1 MAPTPLHADH
11 RVGATNSIPQQSAS
25 PVPGMPDQPH
35 LLSASAVA
43 EGLQVHIDHG
53 LHAHEIAPRQARHGP
68 NALPEG
74 RPVSAW
80 RRLLEAFSDFMI
92 LALLAAAAVAWVM
105 GEHADT
111 VVILVIV
118 LLNAGIG
125 LLQQHRADRALAAL
139 RSLSMPMATV
149 RRDGQTHPVAA
160 QDLVPG
166 DVVLLEAGDLVP
178 ADLRLHAAAQLRVDE
193 AALTGESVP
202 VDKHCATLEAL
213 SEGEH
218 AVGDRLNLA
227 FRGTLVTHG
236 RAEGLVVATGAATQ
250 LGQVAA
256 LLGNQAPR
264 STPLQRRL
272 ANFGQRLTL
281 VVLAICAL
289 VFAIGLLRG
298 EPVLL
303 MALTAISL
311 AVAAIPEALPAV
323 VAVLL
328 ALGARRMALANALV
342 KRLPAVEA
350 LGSVSTICSDKT
362 GTLTLNRMQVAQVCQ
377 QLSADEPPGRTAS
390 AALWRAVALCN
401 DARPAAAEPAT
412 QGRPIEAGTKAPTQD
427 LPPGTP
433 ADAVQAWTGDPTET
447 ALMAAAAS
455 AGQFDLPALRA
466 HLERQ
471 HEWPFDADRKRM
483 STLHRHP
490 QGGDWLLLSKGAPE
504 SLLPRCTAFPAG
516 AVGEP
521 GSPPGA
527 PDAAPG
533 DPAARQ
539 AAWLAQAQALA
550 ERGLRV
556 LAFAQRRWPAT
567 ATAEALTAQDADAAE
582 RELELLGLIGLV
594 DPPRPEAA
602 EAVAECRRAGITPV
616 MITGDH
622 PATALAIA
630 RQLGIVDAPDTGG
643 AAPAQDPARVI
654 TGSELAR
661 LSDAQLAALAPHCRV
676 YARVDPAQKVR
687 IVQALQTGGAYVA
700 MTGDG
705 VNDAPAL
712 RGADIGVAMGLNG
725 TDVAREAASLV
736 LLDDRFATIVAA
748 VREGRRIFDNI
759 RKFVR
764 YALTGNS
771 GEIWLLFLAPL
782 FGLPLALLPIHILW
796 VNLVTDG
803 LPGLALAAEPAEP
816 GVMRRPPRAP
826 QETLFAHG
834 LGWHA
839 LWVGAL
845 MGLFCL
851 GLQAWALAN
860 GHSAWQTMVFTAI
873 TVAQMGHVLV
883 IRSETVPLWRLGL
896 RSNLAVSA
904 AVGLTLALQLAVI
917 YLPPLQRLFH
927 TQPLSAA
934 ELALSCS
941 AALIVMLA
949 VEAEKAWRSATARRS
964 AHRSR

>member
-1 MAPTPLHADH
+1 MVQDIRHADRHTDPSASAPTPFPTPD
-11 RVGATNSIPQQSAS
+11 RSRPMPPPTAS
-25 PVPGMPDQPH
+25 PSVPGLPRQPH
-35 LLSASAVA
+35 LLSASVVA

-53 LHAHEIAPRQARHGP
+53 LHAQEIAPRQAHHGP

-74 RPVSAW
+74 RPVRLW

-118 LLNAGIG
+118 LLNAGIS

-139 RSLSMPMATV
+139 RSLATPMATV
-149 RRDGQTHPVAA
+149 RRDGRTQPVAA
-160 QDLVPG
+160 QELVPG
-166 DVVLLEAGDLVP
+166 DVVLIEAGDLVP

-213 SEGEH
+213 GDGEH

-256 LLGNQAPR
+256 LLDDQTSR

-272 ANFGQRLTL
+272 ENFGQRLSL

-298 EPVLL
+298 EPPLL

-362 GTLTLNRMQVAQVCQ
+362 GTLTLNRMQVAEVC
-377 QLSADEPPGRTAS
+377 AS
-390 AALWRAVALCN
+390 LTPSVARGDGAAAALWRAVALCN
-401 DARPAAAEPAT
+401 DARPAEDRSAAAAT
-412 QGRPIEAGTKAPTQD
+412 VT
-427 LPPGTP
+427 
-433 ADAVQAWTGDPTET
+433 AWAGDPTET
-447 ALMAAAAS
+447 ALMAAAAGTGQVAVS
-455 AGQFDLPALRA
+455 ALQAQLAR
-466 HLERQ
+466 R

-483 STLHRHP
+483 STLHRLP
-490 QGGDWLLLSKGAPE
+490 PGEGWLLLSKGAPE
-504 SLLPRCTAFPAG
+504 GLLPRCVAFPEGHA
-516 AVGEP
+516 A
-521 GSPPGA
+521 SPA
-527 PDAAPG
+527 DA
-533 DPAARQ
+533 Q

-556 LAFAQRRWPAT
+556 LAFAQRRWPDDAG
-567 ATAEALTAQDADAAE
+567 AQSLTAQDANAVE
-582 RELELLGLIGLV
+582 RELELLGLIGLI

-622 PATALAIA
+622 PATAQAIA
-630 RQLGIVDAPDTGG
+630 RQLGIVDAS
-643 AAPAQDPARVI
+643 AASRVI
-654 TGSELAR
+654 TGVELAR
-661 LSDAQLAALAPHCRV
+661 LSDAQLTELAPRCSV

-687 IVQALQTGGAYVA
+687 IVRALQAGGAYVA

-771 GEIWLLFLAPL
+771 GEIWLLFLSPL
-782 FGLPLALLPIHILW
+782 LGMPLALLPIHILW

-826 QETLFAHG
+826 QETLFARG

-845 MGLFCL
+845 MGAFCL
-851 GLQAWALAN
+851 ALQAWAMAS
-860 GHSAWQTMVFTAI
+860 GHAAWQTMVFTAI
-873 TVAQMGHVLV
+873 TLAQMGHVLV

-896 RSNLAVSA
+896 RSNPAVTA

-927 TQPLSAA
+927 TQALSAA

-941 AALIVMLA
+941 AALVVMLA
-949 VEAEKAWRSATARRS
+949 VEVEKRWRCGRAQ
-964 AHRSR
+964 

>member
-1 MAPTPLHADH
+1 MAQPSHLAD
-11 RVGATNSIPQQSAS
+11 RRLDPATSAAEWPAPGIP
-25 PVPGMPDQPH
+25 DRPH
-35 LLSASAVA
+35 LLSTAEVA
-43 EGLQVHIDHG
+43 ERLQVHIDHG
-53 LHAHEIAPRQARHGP
+53 LHPQDIAARQARHGL

-74 RPVSAW
+74 RPVTVW
-80 RRLLEAFSDFMI
+80 QRLAEAFGDFMI
-92 LALLAAAAVAWVM
+92 LALLAAAAVAWAM

-118 LLNAGIG
+118 ALNAGIG

-139 RSLSMPMATV
+139 RSLAMPMATV
-149 RRDGQTHPVAA
+149 RRDGRTQPVAA
-160 QDLVPG
+160 HDLVPG
-166 DVVLLEAGDLVP
+166 DVVLIEAGDLVP

-202 VDKHCATLEAL
+202 VDKHCATLDAL
-213 SEGEH
+213 NGGEH

-227 FRGTLVTHG
+227 YRGTLVTHG
-236 RAEGLVVATGAATQ
+236 RAEGLVVATGSATQ

-256 LLGNQAPR
+256 LLDDQTPR

-272 ANFGQRLTL
+272 AGFGQRLSL

-298 EPVLL
+298 EPPLL

-362 GTLTLNRMQVAQVCQ
+362 GTLTLNRMQVAEVCQ
-377 QLSADEPPGRTAS
+377 QLAGQAPNDRADS
-390 AALWRAVALCN
+390 AALWRAAALCN
-401 DARPAAAEPAT
+401 DARPA
-412 QGRPIEAGTKAPTQD
+412 QGEAG
-427 LPPGTP
+427 
-433 ADAVQAWTGDPTET
+433 ADAATLAAWAGDPTET
-447 ALMAAAAS
+447 ALMAAAAAS
-455 AGQFDLPALRA
+455 GSHDLAALRGQ
-466 HLERQ
+466 LVRR

-483 STLHRHP
+483 STLHRDPHS
-490 QGGDWLLLSKGAPE
+490 GEGLLLIKGAPE
-504 SLLPRCTAFPAG
+504 SLLPRCTAYPEAGGGPEAPAL
-516 AVGEP
+516 
-521 GSPPGA
+521 
-527 PDAAPG
+527 D
-533 DPAARQ
+533 
-539 AAWLAQAQALA
+539 AWLTQAQALA
-550 ERGLRV
+550 GRGLRV
-556 LAFAQRRWPAT
+556 LAFAQRRWPAD
-567 ATAEALTAQDADAAE
+567 ATLESLTALDADAAE
-582 RELELLGLIGLV
+582 SELELLGLIGLI

-602 EAVAECRRAGITPV
+602 EAVAECWRAGITPV

-630 RQLGIVDAPDTGG
+630 RQLGIVAAADPPLVLTGV
-643 AAPAQDPARVI
+643 A
-654 TGSELAR
+654 LAR
-661 LSDAQLAALAPHCRV
+661 LSDAQLAERAPNCRV
-676 YARVDPAQKVR
+676 FARVDPAQKVR
-687 IVQALQTGGAYVA
+687 IVRALQAGGAYVA

-712 RGADIGVAMGLNG
+712 RGADIGVAMGRNG

-771 GEIWLLFLAPL
+771 GEIWLLFLSPL
-782 FGLPLALLPIHILW
+782 LGLPLALLPIHILW

-826 QETLFAHG
+826 QEMLFAQG
-834 LGWHA
+834 LGWQA

-845 MGLFCL
+845 MGGYCL
-851 GLQAWALAN
+851 ALQAWAIAT
-860 GHSAWQTMVFTAI
+860 GHAAWQTMAFTAI
-873 TVAQMGHVLV
+873 TLAQMGLVLV
-883 IRSETVPLWRLGL
+883 IRSETEPLWRLGL
-896 RSNLAVSA
+896 RSNLAVTA
-904 AVGLTLALQLAVI
+904 AVALTLALQLAVV
-917 YLPPLQRLFH
+917 YLPTLQALFH
-927 TQPLSAA
+927 TQALSTA
-934 ELALSCS
+934 ELALSCG
-941 AALIVMLA
+941 AALVVMAA
-949 VEAEKAWRSATARRS
+949 VETEKLWRRGRS
-964 AHRSR
+964 PR